1 MKKKLFFTLSILLL
15 LIISIISFNYSQ
27 EINPDTG
34 QLEQI
39 EQIQNIGENLNDKEI
54 ESDYLKQEWGKIL
67 NKDEFWSTKIQPVID
82 KYNTISPYIDPFFR
96 IIIGV
101 SPSLSWLFVLT
112 FVLWLFCVINFYRI
126 FKFKNKL
133 INYLLVIGFMAILSV
148 SQILVKFSVFI
159 LDFLSI
165 FKLWLVQLIVVNII
179 IIILVLG
186 IFLFKDIKKIFTKKS
201 QEQQDEINRMKL
213 ESGAEVAQELAKGL
227 SS

>member
-1 MKKKLFFTLSILLL
+1 
-15 LIISIISFNYSQ
+15 
-27 EINPDTG
+27 
-34 QLEQI
+34 
-39 EQIQNIGENLNDKEI
+39 
-54 ESDYLKQEWGKIL
+54 
-67 NKDEFWSTKIQPVID
+67 
-82 KYNTISPYIDPFFR
+82 
-96 IIIGV
+96 
-101 SPSLSWLFVLT
+101 
-112 FVLWLFCVINFYRI
+112 
-126 FKFKNKL
+126 
-133 INYLLVIGFMAILSV
+133 MAILSV